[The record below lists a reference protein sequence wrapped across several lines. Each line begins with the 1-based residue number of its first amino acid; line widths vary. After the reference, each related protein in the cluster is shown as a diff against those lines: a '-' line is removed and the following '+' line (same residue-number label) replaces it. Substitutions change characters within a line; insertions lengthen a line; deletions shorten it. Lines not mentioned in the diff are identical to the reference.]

1 MSTADFL
8 QRTVTQFRAVLDE
21 HDKHMKCFD
30 EHAVQVEGWLKG
42 ELLPFFDREVGERRL
57 VDFDV
62 EVNCGHGRVD
72 YLLTVPDGLTPVK
85 VWVELKHFQIGWQGT
100 DRWIASN
107 YFTDKSIGIYG
118 DVVKLTKIASDD
130 KYILILATK
139 NPEYEKNGDWSQ
151 GVDKFNQKFAP
162 LQIKSLTNPSDFPQ
176 SYFVG
181 LLKVTS
187 EQETGDRT

>member
-1 MSTADFL
+1 MSTVNYL
-8 QRTVTQFRAVLDE
+8 QSVVTHFRVILDQ

-42 ELLPFFDREVGERRL
+42 ELLPFFDSEVGNRRL
-57 VDFDV
+57 VDFHT
-62 EVNCGHGRVD
+62 EVTCGHGRVD
-72 YLLTVPDGLTPVK
+72 YRLIVPDGLIAVE
-85 VWVELKHFQIGWQGT
+85 VWIELKHFQIGWQGN
-100 DRWIASN
+100 DRWTASN
-107 YFTDKSIGIYG
+107 YFTDKSIGIYS
-118 DVVKLTKIASDD
+118 DVVKLTKIASGD
-130 KYILILATK
+130 KYVIILATK

-181 LLKVTS
+181 LLEVTS
-187 EQETGDRT
+187 N